1 MGRGKHGT
9 DVFRGQ
15 VQAFRDLGLN
25 NSEIARK
32 LGCSC
37 KKVINAINLFNDT
50 GSLSNKKRKSRERK
64 TTPREEAAIARIAK
78 LNPFVGAPKIKEQI
92 AQNLKLDLSVSTVK
106 SHLRENKLFGRV
118 ARKKPLVSKLNLVSR
133 LKFAKQH
140 VHKVFF
146 LHLSFWQN
154 VLWTDESK
162 FNRFGSDGK
171 QYVRR
176 PQNQELSPRYTL
188 KTVKHVGGNV
198 IVWGSFSW
206 CGVGPLHRIRG
217 TMDQHMY
224 KEILEKVML
233 PYAED
238 NLPLVWKF
246 QQDNDPKHTAK
257 SVKMWFNAKKINVLE
272 RPAQSPDLNPIENLW
287 EEVDRN
293 INRSTATNLD
303 RLWIEIKAAWDA
315 ITPERCQKLISSMGC
330 RCQAVIDSKG
340 YPTKY

>member
-25 NSEIARK
+25 NSEIARR
-32 LGCSC
+32 LGCSRM
-37 KKVINAINLFNDT
+37 KVINAINLFNDT

-64 TTPREEAAIARIAK
+64 TTPGEDTAIARIAK

-92 AQNLKLDLSVSTVK
+92 AQNLKRDLSLSTVK
-106 SHLRENKLFGRV
+106 SRLRENKLFGRV
-118 ARKKPLVSKLNLVSR
+118 ARKKPFVSKRNLVSR

-140 VHKVFF
+140 VHKD
-146 LHLSFWQN
+146 LCFWQN

-188 KTVKHVGGNV
+188 KTIKHGGGNV

-206 CGVGPLHRIRG
+206 CGVGPLHRIQG
-217 TMDQHMY
+217 TTDQHMY
-224 KEILEKVML
+224 KEILENVKL
-233 PYAED
+233 PYAKE
-238 NLPLVWKF
+238 NLSLVWKL

-257 SVKMWFNAKKINVLE
+257 SVKM
-272 RPAQSPDLNPIENLW
+272 
-287 EEVDRN
+287 
-293 INRSTATNLD
+293 
-303 RLWIEIKAAWDA
+303 
-315 ITPERCQKLISSMGC
+315 
-330 RCQAVIDSKG
+330 
-340 YPTKY
+340 